1 MTDYVDP
8 RRSPTTTGDPGTLEG
23 AHDED
28 EREEHGADNLTET
41 DTHTAALQGI
51 AAGGAMGGRAGYLGG
66 LETGSDA
73 GIGMA
78 TIDRDEDEQ
87 ERREDAHQREQA
99 ARILD
104 HQDA

>member
-23 AHDED
+23 EHDEGEHD
-28 EREEHGADNLTET
+28 ERPAGNLTET
-41 DTHTAALQGI
+41 DTHNETLQGL

-66 LETGSDA
+66 LATGSDA

-78 TIDRDEDEQ
+78 TIDRDEDEE
-87 ERREDAHQREQA
+87 ERREEAHQRDQA